1 MKKTTSAD
9 LLFLLLMAMFLL
21 PLHPLHGSTVKN
33 RTVNVILAVD
43 ETCPV
48 EKLCDFLKNIIADIS
63 AEFAKDF
70 SIQFEVEKCV
80 QWNCHDRYHS
90 LDPLFSYFFKTVPKG
105 HADIVIGLTCGKG
118 MKGKYGISF
127 YQEGYVLVR
136 LTDDLS
142 FFKKVLKHEICH
154 LFGATHVNDGD
165 CLPQERRNRKSH

>member
-1 MKKTTSAD
+1 MKKIISAV
-9 LLFLLLMAMFLL
+9 LLALLLIVMLLL
-21 PLHPLHGSTVKN
+21 PLYPLQESAVKN
-33 RTVNVILAVD
+33 RTVNVTLAVD
-43 ETCPV
+43 ETCPE
-48 EKLCDFLKNIIADIS
+48 EKRCDFLKTIINDIS
-63 AEFAKDF
+63 VEFEKNF

-105 HADIVIGLTCGKG
+105 HADIVIGLTCRKG
-118 MKGKYGISF
+118 LKGKYGISF

-136 LTDDLS
+136 LMDDLS

-165 CLPQERRNRKSH
+165 SLMDRLRKKIVE